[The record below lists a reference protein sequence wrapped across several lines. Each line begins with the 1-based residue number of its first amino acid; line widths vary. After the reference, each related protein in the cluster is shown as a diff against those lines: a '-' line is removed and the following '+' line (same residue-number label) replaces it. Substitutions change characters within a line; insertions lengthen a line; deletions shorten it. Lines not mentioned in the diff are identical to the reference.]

1 MTPIF
6 VVSRSVRDGY
16 GAWALRVNSGAEGEL
31 MRISFARLDAD
42 R

>member
-6 VVSRSVRDGY
+6 IVSRSVRDGY
-16 GAWALRVNSGAEGEL
+16 GAWDLRVSSGGEDEL
-31 MRISFARLDAD
+31 MRISFARPDAD